1 MSDLGKIAEDLAA
14 EHYRKQGY
22 KILERNFFPRFG
34 KRIGELDIICLKGQ
48 TLVFVEVK
56 ARSSNRFG
64 SGLEAVDYH
73 KQQKLVKTAKL
84 YIQLNPQYAKHTPRI
99 DVASVDIDS
108 KAEPVI
114 ILTNAIEDLS

>member
-14 EHYRKQGY
+14 RHYQKQGY

-34 KRIGELDIICLKGQ
+34 KRIGELDIVCLKDQ
-48 TLVFVEVK
+48 SLVFVEVK
-56 ARSSNRFG
+56 ARTSNRFG
-64 SGLEAVDYH
+64 SSLEAVDYR

-84 YIQLNPQYAKHTPRI
+84 YIQLHPEFVKYNPRI
-99 DVASVDIDS
+99 DVASIDIDN